1 MRFVSGQKLLGKISD
16 CGVHTFFALLWV
28 MQRTTGHFEVR
39 NKNHPPNIISRT
51 EEPPPIFCFYGEVLK
66 MLPTALKGRN
76 QSGWKE
82 NVTEPLDVLSSKL
95 VGCFELKLL
104 KNKNREITI
113 WWDPTLW
120 LWPRQCLCP
129 LNGKTQLLYNS
140 NSTQAPQLVDVINA
154 KLRQI

>member
-1 MRFVSGQKLLGKISD
+1 MKISAIWKGHFNSQIRPKWPPFSARLSFASLLIGTLKIWIITGQWDLCLVKNSWGKISD
-16 CGVHTFFALLWV
+16 CRVHTFFALLWV

-82 NVTEPLDVLSSKL
+82 NVTEPLNAPLSSKL
-95 VGCFELKLL
+95 VV
-104 KNKNREITI
+104 
-113 WWDPTLW
+113 
-120 LWPRQCLCP
+120 
-129 LNGKTQLLYNS
+129 LNWNF
-140 NSTQAPQLVDVINA
+140 
-154 KLRQI
+154 